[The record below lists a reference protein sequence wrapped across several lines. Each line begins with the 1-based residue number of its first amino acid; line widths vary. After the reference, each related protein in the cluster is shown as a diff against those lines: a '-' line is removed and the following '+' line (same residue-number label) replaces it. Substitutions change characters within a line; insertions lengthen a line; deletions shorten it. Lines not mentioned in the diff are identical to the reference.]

1 MDLRK
6 KEKELG
12 SYIGR
17 ILREHFGKGPG
28 SVFATISHPYITV
41 YIKDFLSPMEDKL
54 MTKEQSKYVEKIR
67 DMLMQTL
74 TEEIKAFLKINL
86 EINLNEFYY
95 DWTLDSHTGMFIGV
109 MESPMDEQECSYRNQ
124 DEVHDEI
131 IKVSIK
137 AEKPPGSIDSCM
149 LNPRTL
155 VIIRNEILI
164 SVEKEM
170 IHLGFTEALTIAKR
184 KLEKRLLNEHTPQ
197 LETYLEA
204 KVENA
209 FVSWNF
215 ELDKSWVVLILKPN
229 S

>member
-1 MDLRK
+1 MDLRN
-6 KEKELG
+6 KEKDLG

-28 SVFATISHPYITV
+28 SVFATIAHPYITV

-54 MTKEQSKYVEKIR
+54 MTNEQSKYVEKIR

-74 TEEIKAFLKINL
+74 TEEIKAFLKMNL
-86 EINLNEFYY
+86 DINLNEFHY
-95 DWTLDSHTGMFIGV
+95 DWNLDSHTGMFIGV
-109 MESPMDEQECSYRNQ
+109 MESQMDEQECFYRNQ

-137 AEKPPGSIDSCM
+137 AEKPPGSITSCM

-170 IHLGFTEALTIAKR
+170 INLGFTEALTLAKR
-184 KLEKRLLNEHTPQ
+184 NLEKRLLKQHTPQ

-209 FVSWNF
+209 FVSWDF
-215 ELDKSWVVLILKPN
+215 ELDKSLVVLILKPN